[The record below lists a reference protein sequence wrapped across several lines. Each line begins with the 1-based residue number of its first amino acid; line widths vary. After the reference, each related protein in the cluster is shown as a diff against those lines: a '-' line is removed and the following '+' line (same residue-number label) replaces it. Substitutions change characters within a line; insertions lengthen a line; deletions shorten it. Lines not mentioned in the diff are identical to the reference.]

1 MACLLLVLGGC
12 GNPPLKVLGNES
24 IELNQRDGK
33 AMRQDVEAITG
44 PLTLEEAMA
53 RALKYNLDRR
63 AKMMEEALAL
73 NQLEVSRYD
82 MLPRIMADAGY
93 QGRNNDRI
101 SQSRRAGT
109 TELVPSQYISQDQS
123 HHLADLGLSWN
134 MLDFGLGYHG
144 ANQQADRL
152 LIATERRR
160 KATHLLLQ
168 DLRTAYWRAAAA
180 QKMRGDVSKTIA
192 MAEGAMADSRKIEE
206 TRTRNPLDT
215 LRYQRQILEN
225 MRLLEAIDQE
235 LSSAQIELA
244 ALINAPLGQPIE
256 VVETPIADLPSA
268 ALSISLERLEE
279 AALANN
285 PDLREQHYSRRIAAE
300 EVRKT
305 MLRMYP
311 NISFNYGLKY
321 DSDSYLVNRN
331 WNETGLQL
339 SFNVFNLLTGPS
351 QIKLAEAGVALA
363 DQRRMAM
370 RMAVITQVHL
380 ARMQLVNASSQYKRA
395 DVIFDTDRKIADQAS
410 NREAARVMSNLD
422 RVTHETSAI
431 LSLLR
436 RYQALSQVQTSENR
450 LLASIGLEP
459 GIGSTGELS
468 LAELTRQVR
477 GNASPWQ
484 ELMTPP
490 VARPAPVVVPPPAVE
505 PAPVVLPPPS
515 VEPAPAVV
523 PVPAVEPAPV
533 VVPKPAVEP
542 AVAPTPVVDPAPVVA
557 PPPAVEPAVTPTPT
571 VESAPAVVPAP
582 VVEPAPA
589 AVPAPVV
596 EPAPVVV
603 PKPAVEPAP
612 VAAPT
617 PAVEPAPAVVPAPV
631 AEPAPVVLP
640 APVVEPA
647 PVVLPK
653 PAVEA
658 APVVAPAPTVEPEPV
673 AAPTPA
679 LEPAPAVVPA
689 PVAEP
694 APVVLPAPVVESAPA
709 VVPKPAVEAAP
720 VVAPA
725 PAVEPAPVAAPTP
738 ALEPA
743 PAVVPAPVAEP
754 APAAVPAPVVEPAVA
769 PTPAAESAPV
779 AAPTLAVEPAP
790 VVAPAPVAEPA
801 PAVALAPALESAPAV
816 APMPAA
822 EPAPVVTP
830 MPVVEPAPA
839 VEPPSAGQATAAAAS
854 AIATTPATPSAV
866 QRYAV
871 QPGDTAYN
879 LADRLR
885 PEGVSVEQMLVGLY
899 RANPGAF
906 IGRDIN
912 QLRADVVLSVPAAN
926 KVRAIKSNAL
936 QRLLKAQSARANGKD
951 SVSTSS
957 IEPPSRT

>member
-63 AKMMEEALAL
+63 TRMMEEALAL

-152 LIATERRR
+152 LIAAERRR

-180 QKMRGDVSKTIA
+180 QKLRGDVSKAIA

-206 TRTRNPLDT
+206 TRTRNPIDT

-244 ALINAPLGQPIE
+244 ALINAPLGKPIE

-279 AALANN
+279 AAIANN

-311 NISFNYGLKY
+311 NISFNYGIKY

-395 DVIFDTDRKIADQAS
+395 DVIYDTDRKIADQAS

-477 GNASPWQ
+477 GNTRPWQ

-490 VARPAPVVVPPPAVE
+490 VAAPAPIVVPPPA
-505 PAPVVLPPPS
+505 

-542 AVAPTPVVDPAPVVA
+542 AVAPM
-557 PPPAVEPAVTPTPT
+557 PTM
-571 VESAPAVVPAP
+571 
-582 VVEPAPA
+582 EPAPA

-603 PKPAVEPAP
+603 PKPTVEPA
-612 VAAPT
+612 VAPT
-617 PAVEPAPAVVPAPV
+617 LAVEPAPAVVPAPV
-631 AEPAPVVLP
+631 
-640 APVVEPA
+640 VEPA
-647 PVVLPK
+647 PV
-653 PAVEA
+653 
-658 APVVAPAPTVEPEPV
+658 
-673 AAPTPA
+673 
-679 LEPAPAVVPA
+679 
-689 PVAEP
+689 
-694 APVVLPAPVVESAPA
+694 

-743 PAVVPAPVAEP
+743 PA
-754 APAAVPAPVVEPAVA
+754 AVPAPLAEP
-769 PTPAAESAPV
+769 APV

-790 VVAPAPVAEPA
+790 VV
-801 PAVALAPALESAPAV
+801 
-816 APMPAA
+816 
-822 EPAPVVTP
+822 TP
-830 MPVVEPAPA
+830 MPVVEPSPA
-839 VEPPSAGQATAAAAS
+839 VEPPSAGQAAAAAAAT
-854 AIATTPATPSAV
+854 AITPATPSAV

-871 QPGDTAYN
+871 QPGDTAYR

-885 PEGVSVEQMLVGLY
+885 PEGVSIEQMLVGLY

-906 IGRDIN
+906 IARDID
-912 QLRADVVLSVPAAN
+912 QLRADVVLSVPAAT

>member
-542 AVAPTPVVDPAPVVA
+542 APAVAPSPVVEPAPVVSPTPAADPAPVVA
-557 PPPAVEPAVTPTPT
+557 PPPAMEPAVTPTPT
-571 VESAPAVVPAP
+571 VEPAPAV
-582 VVEPAPA
+582 
-589 AVPAPVV
+589 VPAPVV

-603 PKPAVEPAP
+603 PKS
-612 VAAPT
+612 
-617 PAVEPAPAVVPAPV
+617 
-631 AEPAPVVLP
+631 
-640 APVVEPA
+640 
-647 PVVLPK
+647 
-653 PAVEA
+653 AVEA
-658 APVVAPAPTVEPEPV
+658 
-673 AAPTPA
+673 
-679 LEPAPAVVPA
+679 
-689 PVAEP
+689 
-694 APVVLPAPVVESAPA
+694 
-709 VVPKPAVEAAP
+709 
-720 VVAPA
+720 
-725 PAVEPAPVAAPTP
+725 APVAAPTP

-754 APAAVPAPVVEPAVA
+754 DPAAVPAPVVEPAVA
-769 PTPAAESAPV
+769 PTPAA
-779 AAPTLAVEPAP
+779 EPAP